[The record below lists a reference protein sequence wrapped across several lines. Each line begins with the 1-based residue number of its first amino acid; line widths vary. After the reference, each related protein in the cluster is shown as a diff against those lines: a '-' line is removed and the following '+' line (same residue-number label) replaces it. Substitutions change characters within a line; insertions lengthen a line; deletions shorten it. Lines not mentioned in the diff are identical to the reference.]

1 MREVA
6 RITLCKHWGR
16 AKGRVAH
23 GVVPYEAGASAAC
36 LRAEALG
43 PCSTDLVCG
52 ARSRHWPLGG
62 LQSAFARWS
71 QADGHAPHA
80 PHAGPKPLGTFAPPL
95 GAWRERRILLYIGTL
110 RPKCGGGGRDT
121 WWSSLDIIYI
131 IYIYRKP
138 MNINYSALND

>member
-52 ARSRHWPLGG
+52 ARPRP
-62 LQSAFARWS
+62 

-110 RPKCGGGGRDT
+110 RPECGGGGRDT

-131 IYIYRKP
+131 YLYIEKT
-138 MNINYSALND
+138 NEHQLQCFE